1 MMKSRFTFTD
11 DRKRRARDIL
21 DRYPTARAAVLPMLW
36 LVQEQEGWVPPEA
49 VATVADNL
57 GMRAGEVHEVMSFY
71 TMFRRRPQA
80 LNRIELCQGLCC
92 RMRGAD
98 EILEHV
104 KTRLGVEEG
113 CATDDGRFHIS
124 TSHCLGMCGTAPSMM
139 VGDECYEDLT
149 VEKVDEILRKLG
161 VKI

>member
-1 MMKSRFTFTD
+1 MTRRNFRFTD
-11 DRKRRARDIL
+11 DRKRMAKDIL
-21 DRYPTARAAVLPMLW
+21 ERYPTARAAVLPMLW

-57 GMRAGEVHEVMSFY
+57 GVRAGEVHEVMSFY
-71 TMFRRRPQA
+71 TMFKRRPQA
-80 LNRIELCQGLCC
+80 LYRIELCQGLCC

-104 KTRLGVEEG
+104 KARLGVKEG
-113 CATDDGRFHIS
+113 CTTDDGRFHIS
-124 TSHCLGMCGTAPSMM
+124 TSQCLGMCGTAPSMM

-149 VEKVDEILRKLG
+149 PDRVDDILRKLG
-161 VKI
+161 AKI